1 LEKLVKRA
9 ERSALL
15 SFLPE
20 VRTASISALRLD
32 FDFDLAFEAFGF
44 LADLEAFGFG
54 CSFGASIASMKAD
67 NEAIASRVDCFLEA
81 EGLNTKLL
89 TAFLAAFSS
98 SEWFVDVAIGV
109 RY

>member
-1 LEKLVKRA
+1 MFRT
-9 ERSALL
+9 ERSDLL

-20 VRTASISALRLD
+20 VRTASISALRL
-32 FDFDLAFEAFGF
+32 DFDLAFEAFGF

-54 CSFGASIASMKAD
+54 CSFGASMASMKLD
-67 NEAIASRVDCFLEA
+67 NEAIASIADCYLEA
-81 EGLNTKLL
+81 EGLNIRLF

-98 SEWFVDVAIGV
+98 SEWLVVFAITV

>member
-1 LEKLVKRA
+1 
-9 ERSALL
+9 L

-32 FDFDLAFEAFGF
+32 FDFEAFGF
-44 LADLEAFGFG
+44 ALEAFGFFLDFEAFGFG
-54 CSFGASIASMKAD
+54 CSFGASMESMNSD
-67 NEAIASRVDCFLEA
+67 NDAKASRQDCFLEA

-98 SEWFVDVAIGV
+98 SEWFVDVAISV